1 MKILHQFWL
10 CSQLVHIEDSFFW
23 WGASWQELAWG
34 LFDKHRAGVV
44 VADDGYKWDSVE
56 AIGFTPAAYD
66 CRLQHSDEGV
76 VLVIDVDL
84 VAGEYCHVSCLCKFG
99 CAD

>member
-10 CSQLVHIEDSFFW
+10 RFQLVHVEDSFFW
-23 WGASWQELAWG
+23 WGTRWQELARG
-34 LFDKHRAGVV
+34 LFDEHHVGVV
-44 VADDGYKWDSVE
+44 VVDNRDEWNSLE
-56 AIGFTPAAYD
+56 AIGFTPSTYD
-66 CRLQHSDEGV
+66 CCLQDGDDGV
-76 VLVIDVDL
+76 VLVKDVDL